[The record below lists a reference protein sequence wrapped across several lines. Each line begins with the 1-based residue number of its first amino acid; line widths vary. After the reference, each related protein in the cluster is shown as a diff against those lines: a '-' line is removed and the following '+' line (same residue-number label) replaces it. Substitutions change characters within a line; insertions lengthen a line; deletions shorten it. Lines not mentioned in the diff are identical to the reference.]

1 LFVYYGSEQLLLLSH
16 VIVAAAVVL
25 LNVKVLHNIYI
36 GIVCKSWSATIE
48 QLRSHSECPE
58 FLTFSQVLAWLQYK

>member
-1 LFVYYGSEQLLLLSH
+1 LFVYYGSEQLLLQLSH

-36 GIVCKSWSATIE
+36 GIVCKSWPSSVAAEI
-48 QLRSHSECPE
+48 
-58 FLTFSQVLAWLQYK
+58 ALQMP